1 MAQSRMFS
9 FITETRNPIG
19 GECPYACVY
28 CWARFLAQKYGM
40 RKYQG
45 AATLSLEAMKKRVPC
60 DAFIFVSDMRDAFS
74 LDIDDSLIGDMCSWI
89 GANPQAQFLLLTKN
103 PRRYLA
109 LLAQLPENTILG
121 ATIESNRPYVD
132 ISQAPSN
139 PSRIIVMQELRKK
152 TSRPLFISIEPGL
165 DFDFDDMAWLEEL
178 RPWGVAVGYDNYG
191 NHLPEPP
198 LGKTWR
204 LIEWLEGFTTVYR
217 KNLNRGGA

>member
-1 MAQSRMFS
+1 
-9 FITETRNPIG
+9 
-19 GECPYACVY
+19 
-28 CWARFLAQKYGM
+28 
-40 RKYQG
+40 
-45 AATLSLEAMKKRVPC
+45 
-60 DAFIFVSDMRDAFS
+60 
-74 LDIDDSLIGDMCSWI
+74 
-89 GANPQAQFLLLTKN
+89 
-103 PRRYLA
+103 
-109 LLAQLPENTILG
+109 
-121 ATIESNRPYVD
+121 
-132 ISQAPSN
+132 
-139 PSRIIVMQELRKK
+139 MQELRKK